1 LLSINRF
8 HNATDSVEEPVM
20 ALDDNVALADAAND
34 DARARTVAQSG
45 QKESAG
51 SDGEPGTV
59 PSLSRSVIFLF
70 AIASGLAVA
79 NVYFAHPLLDIMADD
94 LGLSRATT
102 GMIVAVTQVGYGLGL
117 ILLVPLGDLINRRRL
132 VIGQSLLSVLALV
145 SVGLSSSGGML
156 LASMAAMGLFAV
168 VTQAFVAYA
177 ASLAQPSERGQV
189 VGVVTSGIVL
199 GILLARTIAGTLA
212 DLSGWRIVYL
222 ISAALTLAMAVLLH
236 RTLPEQRT
244 VEKGSYPRLIASLFT
259 LFAQEPV
266 LRIRGVITM
275 LIFANIT
282 TLLTPLVLSLGAPP
296 FSLSHTEIGLFGL
309 AGAAGAL
316 GAARA
321 GRWVDRGLGQRT
333 TGVALALM
341 LLAWLPI
348 SLLPQS
354 ILWLVVGVL
363 IIDFGLQAVHVTNQ
377 GMIYRI
383 RPEAQSRLTAVY
395 MVFYSLGSALGSSL
409 STMIYAHAGWTGV
422 CLLGATI
429 SALAFVFWAITLP
442 ITPAI
447 ATQATRSS

>member
-1 LLSINRF
+1 LLSIKRF
-8 HNATDSVEEPVM
+8 HNATDSVEEPEM
-20 ALDDNVALADAAND
+20 LSDNSAALAGAAND
-34 DARARTVAQSG
+34 DARARTVLQPG
-45 QKESAG
+45 EMESAG
-51 SDGEPGTV
+51 TGGKLESTA
-59 PSLSRSVIFLF
+59 SLSRSVILLF

-102 GMIVAVTQVGYGLGL
+102 GIIVAVTQIGYGLGL
-117 ILLVPLGDLINRRRL
+117 ILLVPLGDLIDRRRL

-145 SVGLSSSGGML
+145 SVSLSSSGGML
-156 LASMAAMGLFAV
+156 LASMAAMGLLAV

-236 RTLPEQRT
+236 KALPEQRSG
-244 VEKGSYPRLIASLFT
+244 EKNSYPRLIASLFT
-259 LFAQEPV
+259 LIAQEPV
-266 LRIRGVITM
+266 LRIRGVIAM

-282 TLLTPLVLSLGAPP
+282 TLLTPLVLPLSAPP

-321 GRWVDRGLGQRT
+321 GRWVDRGFAQRT

-363 IIDFGLQAVHVTNQ
+363 VIDFGLQAVHVTNQ

-395 MVFYSLGSALGSSL
+395 MVFYSLGSAIGSSS

-422 CLLGATI
+422 CLFGATI
-429 SALAFVFWAITLP
+429 STLAFAFWAITLP
-442 ITPAI
+442 ITPTV
-447 ATQATRSS
+447 ATKATRSS